1 MKVDTR
7 VFGLKNVLRS
17 LENAKINWDEVG
29 LGLARVLAK
38 IGENKLRFGNF
49 HG

>member
-7 VFGLKNVLRS
+7 VVGLRNMLRA
-17 LENAKINWDEVG
+17 LENAKIDWDEVG
-29 LGLARVLAK
+29 CGLAKVLAK
-38 IGENKLRFGNF
+38 IGE